1 MMAQTNNVFA
11 TELVDGTLVV
21 SPQGDSTGFRYN
33 DIHSETNAVIT
44 AIDRQNAQNLV
55 INFKNVEIVGSIMI
69 SAIIKL
75 ARKITSKKGQAAFC
89 SASETMEEVMQ
100 SMNLTRLWPCF
111 ETQEEAIESFKSND

>member
-111 ETQEEAIESFKSND
+111 ETQEEAIESFKPND